1 MCKFNFIDI
10 WYYNILSVFFELLFF
25 HFCPVTI
32 TLPSP
37 FGGHRSS
44 TFLNLID
51 HYLTFLN
58 VIDRSLTLPQRD
70 PLFPTNISLNMSLV
84 GHLVH
89 VEVEKVPYMGVVIN
103 NVKKDHLWGWL

>member
-1 MCKFNFIDI
+1 M
-10 WYYNILSVFFELLFF
+10 
-25 HFCPVTI
+25 
-32 TLPSP
+32 
-37 FGGHRSS
+37 
-44 TFLNLID
+44 
-51 HYLTFLN
+51 
-58 VIDRSLTLPQRD
+58 LPQRD